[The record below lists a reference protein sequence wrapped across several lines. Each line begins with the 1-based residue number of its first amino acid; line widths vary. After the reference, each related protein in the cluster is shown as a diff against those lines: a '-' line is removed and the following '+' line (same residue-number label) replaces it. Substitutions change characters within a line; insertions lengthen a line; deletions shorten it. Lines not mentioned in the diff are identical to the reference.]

1 MIRILFSLILALCIP
16 AYAVSPDALKLDR
29 PVIDQAEIL
38 SDAQEAALATRLRGW
53 YDDGLMQAAVVIVD
67 STDGI
72 PLKDYSQTLFAR
84 WQLGDA
90 SKNDGLLIL
99 IAHRDHRLRIQPGRG
114 LDDILSTDR
123 LQDIINTRITPAF
136 KRGDYAGGIDSGLDA
151 IVSRLTAPPPAPVTQ
166 RDYNFFLLTL
176 VCTCVLG
183 WHLGKRRRFRIYIPP
198 LCGTGLALFGIFY
211 DVNSGLVFG
220 SVILLILGSTILAWL
235 RIALGK
241 AQTNTADSPAGL
253 EEADDDND
261 DGNDG
266 DDVNKVDTA
275 ACRRE
280 RRERRDD
287 SDSYRSTYSSSDSD
301 SSSYDGGGGSSSD
314 SGGADGSW

>member
-1 MIRILFSLILALCIP
+1 MIRILISLILALCIP
-16 AYAVSPDALKLDR
+16 AYAGNPDTLKLDR

-67 STDGI
+67 STDDI
-72 PLKDYSQTLFAR
+72 PLKDYSQALFAR

-90 SKNDGLLIL
+90 SRNDGLLIL

-151 IVSRLTAPPPAPVTQ
+151 IVSRLTAPPPITQ

-198 LCGTGLALFGIFY
+198 LCGAGWTLFGIFY
-211 DVNSGLVFG
+211 GVNSGLVFG

-241 AQTNTADSPAGL
+241 ARTNTADSFADLG
-253 EEADDDND
+253 EADDDND

-266 DDVNKVDTA
+266 DDVDDVDKVDTA
-275 ACRRE
+275 AR

-287 SDSYRSTYSSSDSD
+287 SDSYRSTYSSSDSG

>member
-1 MIRILFSLILALCIP
+1 MIRILISLILALCIP
-16 AYAVSPDALKLDR
+16 AYAVNPDTLKLDR

-151 IVSRLTAPPPAPVTQ
+151 IVSRLTAPPPITQ

-176 VCTCVLG
+176 VCTCVLS

-198 LCGTGLALFGIFY
+198 LCGAGWTLFGIFY
-211 DVNSGLVFG
+211 GVNSGLVFG

-241 AQTNTADSPAGL
+241 ARTNTADSFADLG
-253 EEADDDND
+253 EADDDND

-275 ACRRE
+275 ARH
-280 RRERRDD
+280 RERRDD
-287 SDSYRSTYSSSDSD
+287 SDSYRSTYSSSDSG

>member
-1 MIRILFSLILALCIP
+1 MIRILFSLILVLCIP

-90 SKNDGLLIL
+90 SKNDGVLIL

-123 LQDIINTRITPAF
+123 LQDISNTRITPAF

-151 IVSRLTAPPPAPVTQ
+151 IVSRLTAPPPTPITQ

-176 VCTCVLG
+176 VCICVLG
-183 WHLGKRRRFRIYIPP
+183 WHLGKRRRFRISIPP
-198 LCGTGLALFGIFY
+198 LCGAGWALFGIFHG
-211 DVNSGLVFG
+211 VNGGLVFG

-235 RIALGK
+235 RIAFGK

-253 EEADDDND
+253 EDADDDND

-287 SDSYRSTYSSSDSD
+287 SDSYRSTYSSSDSG

>member
-1 MIRILFSLILALCIP
+1 MIRILISLILALCIP

-38 SDAQEAALATRLRGW
+38 SDAQETALANRLRGW

-67 STDGI
+67 STDNI
-72 PLKDYSQTLFAR
+72 PLKDYTQTLFAR

-90 SKNDGLLIL
+90 TKNDGLLIL

-114 LDDILSTDR
+114 LDDILSTNR
-123 LQDIINTRITPAF
+123 LQDIINTRLTPAF
-136 KRGDYAGGIDSGLDA
+136 KRGDYVGGIDNGLDA
-151 IVSRLTAPPPAPVTQ
+151 IVSHLTAPPAAPVTQ

-176 VCTCVLG
+176 VYTCVLG
-183 WHLGKRRRFRIYIPP
+183 WHLGKRRRFHIYIPP
-198 LCGTGLALFGIFY
+198 LCGAGWALFGIFY
-211 DVNSGLVFG
+211 GVNSGLVFG

-241 AQTNTADSPAGL
+241 ARTNTADSLAGL

-266 DDVNKVDTA
+266 DVDTVA
-275 ACRRE
+275 R

-287 SDSYRSTYSSSDSD
+287 SDYYRSTYSSSDSS

>member
-1 MIRILFSLILALCIP
+1 MIRILISLILALCIP
-16 AYAVSPDALKLDR
+16 AYAVNPDTLKLDR

-53 YDDGLMQAAVVIVD
+53 YDDDLMQAAVVIVD
-67 STDGI
+67 STDDI

-151 IVSRLTAPPPAPVTQ
+151 IVSRLTAPPPNTQ

-183 WHLGKRRRFRIYIPP
+183 WHLGKRRRFRISIPP
-198 LCGTGLALFGIFY
+198 LCGAGWALFGVFY
-211 DVNSGLVFG
+211 GVNGGLVFG

-241 AQTNTADSPAGL
+241 ARTNTADSFADLG
-253 EEADDDND
+253 EADDDND

-266 DDVNKVDTA
+266 DNVNKVDTA
-275 ACRRE
+275 ARH
-280 RRERRDD
+280 RERRDD
-287 SDSYRSTYSSSDSD
+287 SDSYRSTYSSSDSG

>member
-1 MIRILFSLILALCIP
+1 MIRILISLILALCIP
-16 AYAVSPDALKLDR
+16 AYAVNPDTLKLDR

-67 STDGI
+67 STDDI
-72 PLKDYSQTLFAR
+72 PLKDYSQALFAR

-151 IVSRLTAPPPAPVTQ
+151 IVSRLTAPPPITQ

-183 WHLGKRRRFRIYIPP
+183 WHLGKRRRFRFYIPP
-198 LCGTGLALFGIFY
+198 FCGAGWALFGIFY
-211 DVNSGLVFG
+211 GVNSGLVFG

-241 AQTNTADSPAGL
+241 ARTNTADSFADLG
-253 EEADDDND
+253 EADDDND
-261 DGNDG
+261 DGNGG

-275 ACRRE
+275 TRRRE

-287 SDSYRSTYSSSDSD
+287 SDSYRSTYSSSDS

>member
-1 MIRILFSLILALCIP
+1 MIRILISLILALCIP

-38 SDAQEAALATRLRGW
+38 SDAQESALATRLRGW

-123 LQDIINTRITPAF
+123 LQDINTRITPAF
-136 KRGDYAGGIDSGLDA
+136 KRGDYPGGIDNGLDA
-151 IVSRLTAPPPAPVTQ
+151 IVSCFTAPPPAPVTQ

-198 LCGTGLALFGIFY
+198 LCGTGWALFGIFY
-211 DVNSGLVFG
+211 GVNSGLVFG

-241 AQTNTADSPAGL
+241 ARTNTADSFADLG
-253 EEADDDND
+253 EADDDND

-266 DDVNKVDTA
+266 DDVNKVETA
-275 ACRRE
+275 ALHRQ
-280 RRERRDD
+280 RRDD
-287 SDSYRSTYSSSDSD
+287 SDSYRSTYSSSDSG

>member
-1 MIRILFSLILALCIP
+1 MIRILISLILALCIP

-114 LDDILSTDR
+114 LDDILSTDH

-151 IVSRLTAPPPAPVTQ
+151 IVSHLTAPPPAPVKQ

-198 LCGTGLALFGIFY
+198 LCGFGWALFGIFY
-211 DVNSGLVFG
+211 GVNSGLVFG

-241 AQTNTADSPAGL
+241 ARTNTADSPAGL

-266 DDVNKVDTA
+266 DDVEKVDTA
-275 ACRRE
+275 ARRH
-280 RRERRDD
+280 ERRDD
-287 SDSYRSTYSSSDSD
+287 SDSYRSTYSSSDSG

>member
-114 LDDILSTDR
+114 LEDILSIDR

-176 VCTCVLG
+176 ICTCVLG
-183 WHLGKRRRFRIYIPP
+183 WHLGKRRRFRFYIPP
-198 LCGTGLALFGIFY
+198 FCGAGWALFGIFY
-211 DVNSGLVFG
+211 GVNSGLVFG

-241 AQTNTADSPAGL
+241 ARTNTADSFADLG
-253 EEADDDND
+253 EADDDND
-261 DGNDG
+261 DGNGG

-275 ACRRE
+275 TRRRE

-287 SDSYRSTYSSSDSD
+287 SDSYRSTYSSSDS

>member
-1 MIRILFSLILALCIP
+1 MIRILISLILALCIP
-16 AYAVSPDALKLDR
+16 VYAVNPDALKLDR

-151 IVSRLTAPPPAPVTQ
+151 IVSRLTAPPPTPITQ

-183 WHLGKRRRFRIYIPP
+183 WHLGKRRRFRFYIPP
-198 LCGTGLALFGIFY
+198 LCGAGWALFGIFY
-211 DVNSGLVFG
+211 GVNSGLVFG

-241 AQTNTADSPAGL
+241 AQTSTADSLAGL
-253 EEADDDND
+253 EKQTTTMTMEMT
-261 DGNDG
+261 GMM
-266 DDVNKVDTA
+266 
-275 ACRRE
+275 
-280 RRERRDD
+280 
-287 SDSYRSTYSSSDSD
+287 
-301 SSSYDGGGGSSSD
+301 
-314 SGGADGSW
+314 

>member
-1 MIRILFSLILALCIP
+1 MIRILISLILALCIP
-16 AYAVSPDALKLDR
+16 AYAVNPDTLKLDR

-90 SKNDGLLIL
+90 SKNDGVLIL

-151 IVSRLTAPPPAPVTQ
+151 IVSRLTAPPPITQ

-176 VCTCVLG
+176 VCTCVLS

-198 LCGTGLALFGIFY
+198 LCGAGWTLFGIFY
-211 DVNSGLVFG
+211 GVNSGLVFG

-241 AQTNTADSPAGL
+241 ARTNTADSFADLG
-253 EEADDDND
+253 EADDDND

-275 ACRRE
+275 ARH
-280 RRERRDD
+280 RERRDD
-287 SDSYRSTYSSSDSD
+287 SDSYRSTYSSSDS

>member
-1 MIRILFSLILALCIP
+1 MIRILISLILALCIP
-16 AYAVSPDALKLDR
+16 AYAVNPDTLKLDR

-67 STDGI
+67 STDDI
-72 PLKDYSQTLFAR
+72 PLKDYSQALFAR

-151 IVSRLTAPPPAPVTQ
+151 IVSRLTAPPPITQ

-183 WHLGKRRRFRIYIPP
+183 WYLGKRRRFRFYIPP
-198 LCGTGLALFGIFY
+198 FCGAGWALFGIFY
-211 DVNSGLVFG
+211 GVNSGLVFG

-241 AQTNTADSPAGL
+241 ARTNTADSFADLG
-253 EEADDDND
+253 EADDDND

-275 ACRRE
+275 ARH
-280 RRERRDD
+280 RERRDD
-287 SDSYRSTYSSSDSD
+287 SDSYRSTYSSSDSG

>member
-1 MIRILFSLILALCIP
+1 MIRILISLILALCIP
-16 AYAVSPDALKLDR
+16 AYAVNPDTLKLDR

-90 SKNDGLLIL
+90 SRNDGLLIL

-151 IVSRLTAPPPAPVTQ
+151 IVSRLTAPPPITQ

-198 LCGTGLALFGIFY
+198 LCGAGWTLFGIFY
-211 DVNSGLVFG
+211 GVNSGLVFG

-241 AQTNTADSPAGL
+241 ARTNTADSFADLG
-253 EEADDDND
+253 EADDDND

-266 DDVNKVDTA
+266 DDVDDVDKVDTA
-275 ACRRE
+275 AR

-287 SDSYRSTYSSSDSD
+287 SDSYRSTYSSSDSG

>member
-16 AYAVSPDALKLDR
+16 AYAVNPDTLKLDR

-67 STDGI
+67 STDDI
-72 PLKDYSQTLFAR
+72 PLKDYSQALFAR

-151 IVSRLTAPPPAPVTQ
+151 IVSRLTAPPPITQ

-198 LCGTGLALFGIFY
+198 LCGAGWTLFGIFY
-211 DVNSGLVFG
+211 AVNSGLVFG

-241 AQTNTADSPAGL
+241 ARTNTADSFADLG
-253 EEADDDND
+253 EADDDND

-266 DDVNKVDTA
+266 DDVNKMDTA
-275 ACRRE
+275 ARH
-280 RRERRDD
+280 RERRDD
-287 SDSYRSTYSSSDSD
+287 SDSYRSTYSSSDSG

>member
-53 YDDGLMQAAVVIVD
+53 YDDDLMQAAVVIVD

-151 IVSRLTAPPPAPVTQ
+151 IVSRLTAPPPAPITQ

-211 DVNSGLVFG
+211 GVNSGLVFG

-280 RRERRDD
+280 RRDRRDD

>member
-1 MIRILFSLILALCIP
+1 
-16 AYAVSPDALKLDR
+16 
-29 PVIDQAEIL
+29 
-38 SDAQEAALATRLRGW
+38 
-53 YDDGLMQAAVVIVD
+53 MQAAVVIVD

-136 KRGDYAGGIDSGLDA
+136 KRGDYAGGIDSGLDS
-151 IVSRLTAPPPAPVTQ
+151 IVSRLTAPPPAPITQ

-176 VCTCVLG
+176 VCICVLG
-183 WHLGKRRRFRIYIPP
+183 WHLGKRRRFRISIPP
-198 LCGTGLALFGIFY
+198 LCGAGWALFGIFY
-211 DVNSGLVFG
+211 GVNGGLVFG

-241 AQTNTADSPAGL
+241 ARTNTADSPAGL

-275 ACRRE
+275 TRRRE

-287 SDSYRSTYSSSDSD
+287 SDSYRSTYSSSDSG

>member
-1 MIRILFSLILALCIP
+1 MIRILISLILALCIP
-16 AYAVSPDALKLDR
+16 AYAVNPDTLKLDR

-99 IAHRDHRLRIQPGRG
+99 IAHHDHRLRIQPGRG
-114 LDDILSTDR
+114 LDDILSTDH

-151 IVSRLTAPPPAPVTQ
+151 IVSRLTAPPPITQ

-198 LCGTGLALFGIFY
+198 LCGAGWALFGIFY
-211 DVNSGLVFG
+211 GVNSGLVFG

-241 AQTNTADSPAGL
+241 ARTNTADSFADLG
-253 EEADDDND
+253 EADDDND

-266 DDVNKVDTA
+266 DDVDDVDKVDTA
-275 ACRRE
+275 AR

-287 SDSYRSTYSSSDSD
+287 SDSYRSTYSSSDSG

>member
-1 MIRILFSLILALCIP
+1 MIRILISLILALCIP

-38 SDAQEAALATRLRGW
+38 SDAQESALATRLRGW

-151 IVSRLTAPPPAPVTQ
+151 IVSRLTAPPPITQ

-198 LCGTGLALFGIFY
+198 LCGAGWTLFGIFY
-211 DVNSGLVFG
+211 GVNSGLVFG

-241 AQTNTADSPAGL
+241 ARTNTADSFADLG
-253 EEADDDND
+253 EADDDND

-275 ACRRE
+275 ARH
-280 RRERRDD
+280 RERRDD
-287 SDSYRSTYSSSDSD
+287 SDSYRSTYSSSDSG
-301 SSSYDGGGGSSSD
+301 SSSYDSGGGSSSD

>member
-1 MIRILFSLILALCIP
+1 MIRILISLILALCIP
-16 AYAVSPDALKLDR
+16 AYAVNPDTLKLDR

-67 STDGI
+67 STDDI
-72 PLKDYSQTLFAR
+72 PLKDYSQALFAR

-151 IVSRLTAPPPAPVTQ
+151 IVSRLTAPPPITQ

-183 WHLGKRRRFRIYIPP
+183 WYLGKRRRFRIYIPP
-198 LCGTGLALFGIFY
+198 LCGTGWALFGIFY
-211 DVNSGLVFG
+211 GVNSGLVFG

-241 AQTNTADSPAGL
+241 ARTNTADSFADLG
-253 EEADDDND
+253 EADDDND

-275 ACRRE
+275 ARH
-280 RRERRDD
+280 RERRDD
-287 SDSYRSTYSSSDSD
+287 SDSYRSTYSSSDS

>member
-1 MIRILFSLILALCIP
+1 MIRILISLILALCIP
-16 AYAVSPDALKLDR
+16 AYAVNPDTLKLDR

-53 YDDGLMQAAVVIVD
+53 YDDDLMQAAVVIVD
-67 STDGI
+67 STDDI

-151 IVSRLTAPPPAPVTQ
+151 IVSRLTAPPPNTQ

-183 WHLGKRRRFRIYIPP
+183 WHLGKRRRFRISIPP
-198 LCGTGLALFGIFY
+198 LCGAGWALFGVFY
-211 DVNSGLVFG
+211 GVNGGLVFG

-241 AQTNTADSPAGL
+241 ARTNTADSFADLG
-253 EEADDDND
+253 EADDDND

-266 DDVNKVDTA
+266 DNVNKVDTA
-275 ACRRE
+275 AR

-287 SDSYRSTYSSSDSD
+287 SDSYRSTYSSSDSG
-301 SSSYDGGGGSSSD
+301 SSSYDGCGGSSSD

>member
-1 MIRILFSLILALCIP
+1 MIRILISLILALCIP
-16 AYAVSPDALKLDR
+16 AYAVNPDTLKLDR

-176 VCTCVLG
+176 ICTCVLG
-183 WHLGKRRRFRIYIPP
+183 WYLGKRRRFRFYIPP
-198 LCGTGLALFGIFY
+198 FCGTGWALFGIFY
-211 DVNSGLVFG
+211 GVNSGLVFG

-275 ACRRE
+275 TRRRE

-287 SDSYRSTYSSSDSD
+287 SDSYRSIYSSSDS
-301 SSSYDGGGGSSSD
+301 SSSYDGGGGGSSD

>member
-1 MIRILFSLILALCIP
+1 MIRILISLILALCIP

-99 IAHRDHRLRIQPGRG
+99 IAHHDHRLRIQPGRG

-151 IVSRLTAPPPAPVTQ
+151 IVSRLTTPPPAPITQ

-183 WHLGKRRRFRIYIPP
+183 WYLGKRRRFRIYIPP
-198 LCGTGLALFGIFY
+198 LCGAGWTLFGIFY
-211 DVNSGLVFG
+211 GVNSGLVFG

-241 AQTNTADSPAGL
+241 TRTNNADSLTGL
-253 EEADDDND
+253 GEADDDND

-266 DDVNKVDTA
+266 TDVNKVDTA
-275 ACRRE
+275 ARRHE

-287 SDSYRSTYSSSDSD
+287 SDSYRSTYSSSDSG
-301 SSSYDGGGGSSSD
+301 SSYDGGGGSSSD

>member
-16 AYAVSPDALKLDR
+16 AYAVSPDALKLDH

-38 SDAQEAALATRLRGW
+38 SDAQEAALANRLRGW
-53 YDDGLMQAAVVIVD
+53 YDDGLMQAAVVTVD

-72 PLKDYSQTLFAR
+72 PLQDYTQTLFAR

-90 SKNDGLLIL
+90 TKNDGLLIL
-99 IAHRDHRLRIQPGRG
+99 IAHRNHRLRIQPGRG
-114 LDDILSTDR
+114 LDDILSTNR

-183 WHLGKRRRFRIYIPP
+183 WHLGETPSLPHLHPAALRCRLGAVRHLLWRQQRPCFWQ
-198 LCGTGLALFGIFY
+198 CHLAHPRQHHPCLAPHRPWQ
-211 DVNSGLVFG
+211 
-220 SVILLILGSTILAWL
+220 ST
-235 RIALGK
+235 
-241 AQTNTADSPAGL
+241 D
-253 EEADDDND
+253 EHCE
-261 DGNDG
+261 
-266 DDVNKVDTA
+266 
-275 ACRRE
+275 
-280 RRERRDD
+280 
-287 SDSYRSTYSSSDSD
+287 
-301 SSSYDGGGGSSSD
+301 
-314 SGGADGSW
+314 

>member
-1 MIRILFSLILALCIP
+1 MIRILISLILALCIP
-16 AYAVSPDALKLDR
+16 AYAVNPDTLKLDR

-67 STDGI
+67 STDDI
-72 PLKDYSQTLFAR
+72 PLKDYSQALFAR

-151 IVSRLTAPPPAPVTQ
+151 IVSRLTAPPPITQ

-183 WHLGKRRRFRIYIPP
+183 WHLGKRRRFRFYIPP
-198 LCGTGLALFGIFY
+198 FCGAGWALFGIFY
-211 DVNSGLVFG
+211 GVNSGLVFG

-241 AQTNTADSPAGL
+241 IRTNTADSPAGL
-253 EEADDDND
+253 EEADDND
-261 DGNDG
+261 DGNNG
-266 DDVNKVDTA
+266 DDVDKVDTA
-275 ACRRE
+275 ARRRE

-287 SDSYRSTYSSSDSD
+287 SDSYRSTYSSSDSG